1 MLRKMEDQ
9 SSEAILEDVEF
20 INFRAAKKIN
30 NDLMD
35 ILRAL
40 SELQM
45 RTGVG
50 KEVKKEFMEI
60 VTCELQRLEESRI
73 VL

>member
-1 MLRKMEDQ
+1 MLREMEDQ
-9 SSEAILEDVEF
+9 SSEAILENVEF
-20 INFRAAKKIN
+20 INFKTAKKIN
-30 NDLMD
+30 NDLLD

-50 KEVKKEFMEI
+50 KEVKKNFMEI
-60 VTCELQRLEESRI
+60 VTCELQRLEESKI

>member
-1 MLRKMEDQ
+1 MLREIEDQ
-9 SSEAILEDVEF
+9 SSEAILEDIEF
-20 INFRAAKKIN
+20 INFRTAKKIN

-40 SELQM
+40 SELSM

-50 KEVKKEFMEI
+50 KEVKKEFIEI
-60 VTCELQRLEESRI
+60 VTCELQRLEESKI